1 LANIEEVFLRK
12 AGSRG
17 EVGDDDV
24 VAYFIECSNG
34 DEAEMVDEKKRENR
48 NASLDACST
57 VVDNDVACNIEY
69 LNKKTL
75 RKNLGELFDL
85 AGRPLALSQ
94 PTRTISLPTNCFA
107 LLYAQA
113 SSFSRGET
121 TRAASSSGSLHL
133 MVEVATTLKS
143 VPFGRQSFASS
154 NAGGPSKIYMIL
166 GSPYTS
172 VLSPSTDRMSIACRY
187 RSGEQSWLGE

>member
-1 LANIEEVFLRK
+1 MNPTSNALHGDGLNFPFFNLLWSKDSGGNDGDLQSDERNISGSKQSSSPPIRVPDTVVFLFGQPHQWYFTSKQDKQKTTVLRKRRANLTLANIEEVFLRK

-57 VVDNDVACNIEY
+57 VIDNEVACNIEY

-75 RKNLGELFDL
+75 RK
-85 AGRPLALSQ
+85 
-94 PTRTISLPTNCFA
+94 
-107 LLYAQA
+107 
-113 SSFSRGET
+113 
-121 TRAASSSGSLHL
+121 
-133 MVEVATTLKS
+133 
-143 VPFGRQSFASS
+143 
-154 NAGGPSKIYMIL
+154 
-166 GSPYTS
+166 
-172 VLSPSTDRMSIACRY
+172 
-187 RSGEQSWLGE
+187 